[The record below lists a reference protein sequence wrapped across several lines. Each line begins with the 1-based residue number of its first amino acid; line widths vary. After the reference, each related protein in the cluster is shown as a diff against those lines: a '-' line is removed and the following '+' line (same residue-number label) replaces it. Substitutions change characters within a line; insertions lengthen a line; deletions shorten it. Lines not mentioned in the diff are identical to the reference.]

1 MSHLLSDAQKLKAH
15 IHEKNEEIFCAIKD
29 NSTLIVYAYGPFCKV
44 RRRLG
49 LEQPLRATKHLM
61 P

>member
-1 MSHLLSDAQKLKAH
+1 MLKNVQKCFSSLSKVEYVTPLSDAQKLKAH

-44 RRRLG
+44 
-49 LEQPLRATKHLM
+49 
-61 P
+61 